1 MQLHHFF
8 LIFSCFAV
16 NSIYAQVVNI
26 ESARMQTDSVRF
38 VLNNDFSFRY
48 NDNDGNYIFEV
59 SDAIYTQ
66 LKSKDFRKLYFFLGN
81 LGLIRSKGE
90 DFSNNWLLH
99 LRFNYRLTQVIR
111 IETFVQSQS
120 NKLLDVSGRHL
131 IAAGLRFKAISTE
144 HIRMYLANSYMY
156 EVEISDPLNQKFY
169 NHRNNTYMSLSIVL
183 SKSKINITNIL
194 YYQPLYKDFSNYNI
208 SEQFKIEVP
217 LSEKINVNSSFY
229 YFFDSQ
235 TPINRSQYTSN
246 VYIGIGIN
254 LDSSNK

>member
-1 MQLHHFF
+1 MKLQCLLLF
-8 LIFSCFAV
+8 FSCLAA
-16 NSIYAQVVNI
+16 NSVYTQVVNI

-48 NDNDGNYIFEV
+48 NDNDGNYIFEL

-99 LRFNYRLTQVIR
+99 FRFNYRLTQVTR
-111 IETFVQSQS
+111 IESFVQSQS

-131 IAAGLRFKAISTE
+131 IAAGLRFKTISTK
-144 HIRMYLANSYMY
+144 HMRLYLGNSYMY
-156 EVEISDPLNQKFY
+156 EIEISDALNQKFY

-183 SKSKINITNIL
+183 PKSKINITNIL
-194 YYQPLYKDFSNYNI
+194 YYQPLYNDIGNYNI
-208 SEQFKIEVP
+208 SEQFKIEIP
-217 LSEKINVNSSFY
+217 ITGKIYVNSSFY

-235 TPINRSQYTSN
+235 TPSNRSQYTSN
-246 VYIGIGIN
+246 LFIGIGIY
-254 LDSSNK
+254 LPSSNN

>member
-1 MQLHHFF
+1 
-8 LIFSCFAV
+8 
-16 NSIYAQVVNI
+16 
-26 ESARMQTDSVRF
+26 MQTDSVRF

-81 LGLIRSKGE
+81 LGLIRSEGE
-90 DFSNNWLLH
+90 DFSNKWLLH
-99 LRFNYRLTQVIR
+99 FRFNYRLTRVIR
-111 IETFVQSQS
+111 IESFVQSQG

-144 HIRMYLANSYMY
+144 HIRLYLANSYMY
-156 EVEISDPLNQKFY
+156 EVEISDALNQNFY

-183 SKSKINITNIL
+183 PNKEKSEKNKINITNII
-194 YYQPLYKDFSNYNI
+194 YYQPLYNDLSNYNI
-208 SEQFKIEVP
+208 SEQFRIEIP

-235 TPINRSQYTSN
+235 TPNNRSQYTSN

>member
-1 MQLHHFF
+1 MRLNVLL
-8 LIFSCFAV
+8 LIIFCLVSSSFY
-16 NSIYAQVVNI
+16 SQIVNI

-48 NDNDGNYIFEV
+48 NDNDGNYIFEL

-99 LRFNYRLTQVIR
+99 LRFNYRLTRVIR
-111 IETFVQSQS
+111 IESFVQSQS

-131 IAAGLRFKAISTE
+131 IAAGLRFKAVSTE
-144 HIRMYLANSYMY
+144 HIRLYLANSYMY
-156 EVEISDPLNQKFY
+156 EVEISDILNQNFY

-183 SKSKINITNIL
+183 PKSKINITNIL
-194 YYQPLYKDFSNYNI
+194 YYQPLYRDIGNYNI
-208 SEQFKIEVP
+208 SEQFKIEIP
-217 LSEKINVNSSFY
+217 ITKTINVNSSFY

-235 TPINRSQYTSN
+235 TPNNRSQYTSTLF
-246 VYIGIGIN
+246 IGIGIYLPN
-254 LDSSNK
+254 